1 MVSKELNDW
10 LQVIGL
16 FGVLGGLV
24 FVGLQLKFDRNVAMA
39 AAVDAGSEW
48 NVDWSELVTENT
60 DVWLKGLKGEQLS
73 EEEAIQFAVIANTWQ
88 MRQFANFNRTLH
100 TLVDGQPERWVRRFA
115 IDVHRHPGLREYWR
129 SHLER
134 MRLEG
139 GGGDWDDRVTLE
151 IERLDRAAAE

>member
-73 EEEAIQFAVIANTWQ
+73 EKEAIQFDVIANTWQ
-88 MRQFANFNRTLH
+88 MRQFANYNRTLH
-100 TLVDGQPERWVRRFA
+100 TLIDAKPERWIRQFA
-115 IDVHRHPGLREYWR
+115 IDVHRYPGMRDYWR

-134 MRLEG
+134 SQFEQVG
-139 GGGDWDDRVTLE
+139 GWNDLVTLE
-151 IERLDRAAAE
+151 VERLDRAAVE